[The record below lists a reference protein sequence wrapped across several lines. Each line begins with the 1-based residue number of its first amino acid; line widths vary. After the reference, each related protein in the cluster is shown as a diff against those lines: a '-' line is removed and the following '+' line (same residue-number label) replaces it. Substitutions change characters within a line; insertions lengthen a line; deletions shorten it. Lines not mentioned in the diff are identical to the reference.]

1 MCVCVCEFEGGRA
14 CVCVCVSEFE
24 GGRAYV
30 CVCVCQFE
38 GRESIQG
45 QLQYACEL
53 GCTNNWIGQN

>member
-1 MCVCVCEFEGGRA
+1 M
-14 CVCVCVSEFE
+14 CVCVCVS
-24 GGRAYV
+24 
-30 CVCVCQFE
+30 QLE